1 MLSSQKNRCKLFIN
15 RELIREILTL
25 MMKVSYWLWIEKDI
39 FKSTQALLEIKFI
52 TCFQEQSYS
61 SPYLLS
67 KFTFRLDVT
76 LVHLAINAVAL
87 QPHEEAYGDSHF
99 SICVEAF
106 WVRPGTTHVVLFVG
120 LSIFLE
126 NVTYY
131 PWREDTPYE
140 KHQLLQWHLKE
151 WCLHMGCAGLPTEPS
166 DDNIQLDWRQ
176 HVELKTQ
183 HKKVR

>member
-1 MLSSQKNRCKLFIN
+1 MEVN
-15 RELIREILTL
+15 
-25 MMKVSYWLWIEKDI
+25 YWLWIKKNI

-52 TCFQEQSYS
+52 TCFQKRSCS

-76 LVHLAINAVAL
+76 LVHLAITPLAL
-87 QPHEEAYGDSHF
+87 QPHEEAYVDPHF
-99 SICVEAF
+99 STCMEAF
-106 WVRPGTTHVVLFVG
+106 WVWPGTTHMVPFVG

-131 PWREDTPYE
+131 PWHEDIPYE
-140 KHQLLQWHLKE
+140 EHRLLQWQLKE
-151 WCLHMGCAGLPTEPS
+151 WCLHRGCAGQPTEPS
-166 DDNIQLDWRQ
+166 DDNIQLGWRQ

-183 HKKVR
+183 QKKPTVNDVR

>member
-1 MLSSQKNRCKLFIN
+1 MLSSLKNRCKLFIN

-25 MMKVSYWLWIEKDI
+25 TVKVSYWLWIEKDI

-76 LVHLAINAVAL
+76 LVHLAINALAL
-87 QPHEEAYGDSHF
+87 QPHEEAYVDSHF

-106 WVRPGTTHVVLFVG
+106 WVRPGTTHIVLFVG

-183 HKKVR
+183 HKKDR